1 MSQANKSQAN
11 KSEVNKY
18 YRLVF
23 TGALLPGFSKQN
35 VASQLQQALHL
46 DKEKAELLLE
56 GKHRQIDK
64 KLTLER
70 AEKLRAYVL
79 EQGAEC
85 ILLPI
90 DEAFID
96 TEQLPVFVRDINDS
110 ISEPG
115 AVGTD
120 ADLSKRPV
128 YQSSV
133 PQQSVSSVNANL
145 SQGQADSKYKYIIA
159 TALLLVAAIVLW
171 KILPVSETK
180 DNAIAQQEHRL
191 KESIEQEFIATL
203 GPASKELV
211 TAAEAETDE
220 VLQKLSVRT
229 GLWFADQKGK
239 LNPTEINW
247 IWIQGD
253 LGISVR
259 EMNDSWGKTIKF
271 IGKSDGFELRSSGPD
286 RIFFTNDDLFRETS
300 LK

>member
-1 MSQANKSQAN
+1 MSEPN
-11 KSEVNKY
+11 KSEADKS

-23 TGALLPGFSKQN
+23 TGALLPGFSKQI
-35 VASQLQQALHL
+35 VVTQLQQALHL

-64 KLTLER
+64 KLSLER

-96 TEQLPVFVRDINDS
+96 TEQLPVFVRGNDES
-110 ISEPG
+110 ISKPD
-115 AVGTD
+115 AVGMD
-120 ADLSKRPV
+120 ADISESPAYNTV
-128 YQSSV
+128 ET
-133 PQQSVSSVNANL
+133 QQSVDSVNTNSSPA
-145 SQGQADSKYKYIIA
+145 QTDSKFKYLISA
-159 TALLLVAAIVLW
+159 ALLVTVAGIVLW
-171 KILPVSETK
+171 KFLPVSETK
-180 DNAIAQQEHRL
+180 ESAIAQQQQRL
-191 KESIEQEFIATL
+191 KESNEQEFTATL
-203 GPASKELV
+203 GPATKEFS
-211 TAAEAETDE
+211 TAEELETDE
-220 VLQKLSVRT
+220 MLQKLSVRT

-271 IGKSDGFELRSSGPD
+271 IGNSDGFELRSSGSD

-300 LK
+300 LQ

>member
-1 MSQANKSQAN
+1 MS
-11 KSEVNKY
+11 ETNKY

-35 VASQLQQALHL
+35 VVSKLQQALHL
-46 DKEKAELLLE
+46 DKDKAELLLE

-70 AEKLRAYVL
+70 AEKLRVYVL

-90 DEAFID
+90 DDAFID
-96 TEQLPVFVRDINDS
+96 TEQLPVFVQGNNDS
-110 ISEPG
+110 VSQSG
-115 AVGTD
+115 SVTD
-120 ADLSKRPV
+120 PDLSEESIDQPPDPQKSD
-128 YQSSV
+128 SSV
-133 PQQSVSSVNANL
+133 STKMSP
-145 SQGQADSKYKYIIA
+145 GRADSKSKYLISA
-159 TALLLVAAIVLW
+159 VLVVAVVVIVTWNL
-171 KILPVSETK
+171 LPVSETK
-180 DNAIAQQEHRL
+180 DNAIVQQENL
-191 KESIEQEFIATL
+191 QKKSTEQRFTATL
-203 GPASKELV
+203 RPATKQLA
-211 TAAEAETDE
+211 TAAEAKTDE
-220 VLQKLSVRT
+220 MLQKLSVRT

-271 IGKSDGFELRSSGPD
+271 IGKSDGFEMRSSGPD

-300 LK
+300 LQ